1 MLEQVR
7 DVPVWPEHLAAVK
20 LFDACLTQWRMGPRF
35 PVGLDYPAVYQT
47 AHLLRLRCRADDM
60 LLLQVM
66 EQAALAWFVDQAG
79 KK

>member
-1 MLEQVR
+1 
-7 DVPVWPEHLAAVK
+7 
-20 LFDACLTQWRMGPRF
+20 MGPRF

-47 AHLLRLRCRADDM
+47 ARLLRLRCLADDM
-60 LLLQVM
+60 LHLQVM